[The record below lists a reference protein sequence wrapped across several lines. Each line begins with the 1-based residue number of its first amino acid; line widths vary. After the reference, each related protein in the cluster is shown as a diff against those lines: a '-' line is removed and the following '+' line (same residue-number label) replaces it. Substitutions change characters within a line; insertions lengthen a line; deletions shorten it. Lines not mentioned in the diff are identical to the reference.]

1 MRTDPH
7 EIAPHKTPALLED
20 RAKDRRAVRRRPFR
34 PRHALITGA
43 AGAIGSALVRSLSK
57 SNSELRF
64 SLVDLRA
71 ADLADLLQLHPDRCR
86 AHAWDLSRPETLA
99 DLWQQV
105 SGELGPVDLLVNC
118 AGFMEIRSFAAT
130 SWQLGERLLNVDLLA
145 PLRLMKLA
153 VDDMPQD
160 GGWIV
165 NISSMAGRVPLRGC
179 SYYGAAKSGLAM
191 ASEIAGLELAP
202 RGVHVLTVLPGPVY
216 SKLEARARA
225 QVRPGVASRHIPT
238 GDAATLAHRIES
250 ALARGHRRL
259 VYPAIYGVAD
269 RFPGLSSRFT
279 SAFSPDPAD
288 EPE

>member
-7 EIAPHKTPALLED
+7 EIAPPPNHALQED
-20 RAKDRRAVRRRPFR
+20 RDARRRPFR

-43 AGAIGSALVRSLSK
+43 AGAIGGALVRCLGK
-57 SNSELRF
+57 SNPELRL

-71 ADLADLLQLHPDRCR
+71 AELTELLRLHPDRSR
-86 AHAWDLSRPETLA
+86 ALAWDLSRPETLA
-99 DLWQQV
+99 ELWQQTCD
-105 SGELGPVDLLVNC
+105 GLGPVDLLVNC

-153 VDDMPQD
+153 VDDMPRD

-202 RGVHVLTVLPGPVY
+202 RVHVLTVLPGPVY

-238 GDAATLAHRIES
+238 GDAATLARRIES
-250 ALARGHRRL
+250 ALARGQRRL
-259 VYPAIYGVAD
+259 VYPGLYGVAD
-269 RFPGLSSRFT
+269 RFPGLSARFT
-279 SAFSPDPAD
+279 AAFSPMPAD
-288 EPE
+288 DPE

>member
-7 EIAPHKTPALLED
+7 EIAPQQTHSLPKKRD
-20 RAKDRRAVRRRPFR
+20 GSGRRPFR

-43 AGAIGSALVRSLSK
+43 AGAIGSALVRTLGK
-57 SNSELRF
+57 SNPELRL

-71 ADLADLLQLHPDRCR
+71 ADLDELLRLHPDRSR
-86 AHAWDLSRPETLA
+86 AHAWDLSRPDTLA
-99 DLWQQV
+99 ELWQQIRD
-105 SGELGPVDLLVNC
+105 GLGPVDLLVNC

-153 VDDMPQD
+153 VDDMLQG

-202 RGVHVLTVLPGPVY
+202 LGVHVLTVLPRPVY

-225 QVRPGVASRHIPT
+225 QVRSGVASRNIPT
-238 GDAATLAHRIES
+238 GDAATLARRIES
-250 ALARGHRRL
+250 ALTRGRRRV

-279 SAFSPDPAD
+279 SAFSPVPAD